1 MSEVL
6 DLHDEN
12 TSEVIAPEQG
22 QAEESRVSES
32 KPSIE
37 EIQEQN
43 WTKAR
48 ARIEAQQRELELHK
62 HQQMLMAQELEYLR
76 KQHQQQPAQPDP
88 EEELLTESERKLYRE
103 IQALK
108 QQVNQRSQPN
118 LNDVERTLKRDFPD
132 YHDVVNEESVKYLA
146 TNNRALAKA
155 LASLKEDPYEQGTA
169 TYEAIKA
176 SEWYRMKQTLPDKL
190 KAEENSKKP
199 MSVQA
204 VRKQGPLAEANLF
217 VNGLTPEL
225 KKHLLAEMAAARK
238 GA

>member
-1 MSEVL
+1 MSEVSDIL
-6 DLHDEN
+6 DVN
-12 TSEVIAPEQG
+12 QEVIPPEQE
-22 QAEESRVSES
+22 QALSAEDSSES
-32 KPSIE
+32 PVEDLQDK
-37 EIQEQN
+37 N
-43 WTKAR
+43 WKMAR
-48 ARIEAQQRELELHK
+48 ARIDEQQRKLELAQ
-62 HQQMLMAQELEYLR
+62 HQQMLMAQELEHLR
-76 KQHQQQPAQPDP
+76 RQQQAPAQPDP
-88 EEELLTESERKLYRE
+88 EEELLTDSERKLYRE

-108 QQVNQRSQPN
+108 QQVAQRSQPN

-132 YHDVVNEESVKYLA
+132 YHEVVNEESVKYLA

>member
-1 MSEVL
+1 MSEVSATL
-6 DLHDEN
+6 DVTQD
-12 TSEVIAPEQG
+12 VIPPEQE
-22 QAEESRVSES
+22 QAEAEQQSSPPEESLQEKNWKAARTR
-32 KPSIE
+32 IE
-37 EIQEQN
+37 E
-43 WTKAR
+43 
-48 ARIEAQQRELELHK
+48 QQRKLELQQ

-76 KQHQQQPAQPDP
+76 KQQHQQQPAQPDP
-88 EEELLTESERKLYRE
+88 EEELLTDSERKLYRE

-118 LNDVERTLKRDFPD
+118 LNEVERTLKRDFPD
-132 YHDVVNEESVKYLA
+132 YHEVVNEESVKYLA